1 MNELNK
7 VQRKLKHQIGSAKFT
22 KLFYEAAKI
31 HAEKGRK
38 EKMNHCL
45 DVVVLSELEDME
57 ERAWVHVIGAER

>member
-31 HAEKGRK
+31 HAENGRR

-45 DVVVLSELEDME
+45 NVVVLSELEDME
-57 ERAWVHVIGAER
+57 DRAWVRVIGAEK